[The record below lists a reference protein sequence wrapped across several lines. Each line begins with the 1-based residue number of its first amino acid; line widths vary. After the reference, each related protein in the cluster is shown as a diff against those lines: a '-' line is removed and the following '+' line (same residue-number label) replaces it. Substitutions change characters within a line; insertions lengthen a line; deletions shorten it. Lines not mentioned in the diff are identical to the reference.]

1 MIFIPKGKT
10 IDLDMTPQRAMPSG
24 EIKSQ
29 EDYERHQRWIATFGD
44 IAYPFVDC
52 WDSHATLAFMV
63 FNKEGNSSWIE
74 SVSDQDREALG
85 ITEEM
90 LIDSITAAGG
100 NLNISGHYPINLEI
114 RSKLMKAFPS

>member
-24 EIKSQ
+24 EIRSQ
-29 EDYERHQRWIATFGD
+29 EDYERLQRWIATFED
-44 IAYPFVDC
+44 LAYPFVDC
-52 WDSHATLAFMV
+52 WDSHATFVFMV
-63 FNKEGNSSWIE
+63 FNKEGNSSWVE

-85 ITEEM
+85 ITEDM
-90 LIDSITAAGG
+90 LLDSIKAAGG

-114 RSKLMKAFPS
+114 RSKLMRAFPS